1 MTAPPNASPARL
13 PATLWGVLILLV
25 ASVAINYIDR
35 GNLSIAAPLLEGDL
49 GISPARL
56 GILLSAFFWTY
67 SVFQIPAGWL
77 ADRFDA
83 NWILAAGFL
92 LWSAATAA
100 TGWIGGF
107 GALIA
112 LRLLLGVG
120 ESVAYPC
127 YSRIL
132 ATHFPEHHRGL
143 ANALID
149 AGTKAG
155 PALGTLLG
163 GLLMARFGWRPFFIV
178 LGLGSLVWLPL
189 WFHWRPRV
197 PAAAGGASAAGPG
210 FIDILRRRDAWAT
223 FLGHFCANYFFYF
236 LLTWLPFYLV
246 RERHFSM
253 QAMATLG
260 SLAYLV
266 TATAT
271 TAAGWLSD
279 RAIAAG
285 AAPTR
290 VRRGCTSF
298 GLGFATIIIGVTVLP
313 NVTASMVLLLLA
325 CASYGVFASSH
336 WAMTQTLAGPLAAGR
351 WTGLQNCVANL
362 AGVAAPAITGFV
374 VGSTGRFFGAF
385 AVSAVVALAGALIY
399 AFWLGPVE
407 PVQWQRSA
415 PGDRDEHPAHA

>member
-1 MTAPPNASPARL
+1 MTAPFSPSAAKL
-13 PATLWGVLILLV
+13 PAALWGVLILMV

-35 GNLSIAAPLLEGDL
+35 GNLSVAAPLLEGDL
-49 GISPARL
+49 GIAPAQL

-67 SVFQIPAGWL
+67 SIFQIPAGWL

-100 TGWIGGF
+100 TGLIGGF
-107 GALIA
+107 ASLIA

-127 YSRIL
+127 YSKIR

-149 AGTKAG
+149 AGTKGG

-178 LGLGSLVWLPL
+178 LGLGSLIWLPL
-189 WFHWRPRV
+189 WVHRMPRV
-197 PAAAGGASAAGPG
+197 AAAAAGPPAAGPG
-210 FIDILRRRDAWAT
+210 FADILRRSDAWAT

-253 QAMATLG
+253 EAMASLG
-260 SLAYLV
+260 SLAYVV

-271 TAAGWLSD
+271 TVAGWLSD

-298 GLGFATIIIGVTVLP
+298 GLGLTTIIVGVTVLSD
-313 NVTASMVLLLLA
+313 VTASMALLLLA

-336 WAMTQTLAGPLAAGR
+336 WAMTQTLAGPLAAGK

-362 AGVAAPAITGFV
+362 AGVAAPAVTGFV

-385 AVSAVVALAGALIY
+385 AVSAVVALSGALIY

-407 PVQWQRSA
+407 PVQWPT
-415 PGDRDEHPAHA
+415 PGDRQEGPAHA